1 MHVVILPLV
10 FAKLLNVLMG
20 SVLYLQI
27 KLVKIVYVAYVLTAT
42 IYLKIVVVTA
52 NTLGTTAVTLLS
64 KPRLQ
69 LPYYYQYRVPCQYDI
84 LTVAF
89 GNSYTPITFYRNED
103 GYFNIT
109 KLSTIKELLGSNQG

>member
-1 MHVVILPLV
+1 MKHVVILPLV

-69 LPYYYQYRVPCQYDI
+69 LRYYYQYRVNMIFLQSHLVI
-84 LTVAF
+84 V
-89 GNSYTPITFYRNED
+89 
-103 GYFNIT
+103 
-109 KLSTIKELLGSNQG
+109 KLPLHFIGMKMATSTLQS